1 MQIRRMS
8 EAGEHSA
15 RLVEAAPLD
24 VEDLADAGLGSGKD
38 GIGDVKRYD
47 RDAAVFEDVEHLL
60 GLFANV
66 GGIHTGSWGI
76 RNDPG
81 KFAAML
87 ATGRSEEQ
95 TSELQ

>member
-60 GLFANV
+60 GL
-66 GGIHTGSWGI
+66 
-76 RNDPG
+76 
-81 KFAAML
+81 
-87 ATGRSEEQ
+87 RSEERRVGKEGVGTFRARWWPSQ
-95 TSELQ
+95 KKKKTKIKKRIQEK